1 MDDVRRKL
9 KEGEHMKSI
18 IPPLVG
24 QQTTVWLGKTR
35 SPAAELTSKVEAKVQ
50 ARKGFWRRERLLKLS
65 ALLFVFILCSLI
77 YVFRNAIE
85 GLEAYGYLGAFLIPM
100 FCCATIIVP
109 VPGLIVVFTLG
120 AVLDP
125 FLVGLVSGAGGTI
138 GEMSGYLLGYS
149 GRAAIENVSLYQR
162 VEHSMQRWGAL
173 PLFVLALIPN
183 PLFDVAGAVA
193 GALRFPLWKFLV
205 YSGAGRIIKH
215 TLVAFAGAWGME
227 SILRFL

>member
-1 MDDVRRKL
+1 
-9 KEGEHMKSI
+9 MKSI
-18 IPPLVG
+18 ILPLVG
-24 QQTTVWLGKTR
+24 QQMMTWFRRRERPKL
-35 SPAAELTSKVEAKVQ
+35 PLMAEATAQV
-50 ARKGFWRRERLLKLS
+50 RKGFWHKERLQQFS
-65 ALLFVFILCSLI
+65 VLLFVLVLCLLI
-77 YVFRNAIE
+77 YVFRDAIE
-85 GLEAYGYLGAFLIPM
+85 GLEAYGYLGAFLIPL

-125 FLVGLVSGAGGTI
+125 LLVGLVSGIGGTI

-149 GRAAIENVSLYQR
+149 GHAAIKNISLYQR

-173 PLFVLALIPN
+173 PLFILALIPN

-215 TLVAFAGAWGME
+215 TFVAFAGAWGMDF
-227 SILRFL
+227 ILRFL

>member
-1 MDDVRRKL
+1 
-9 KEGEHMKSI
+9 MKGINS
-18 IPPLVG
+18 PLVWR
-24 QQTTVWLGKTR
+24 QTATWLRGTK
-35 SPAAELTSKVEAKVQ
+35 SPAAEPTSVGEATAQ
-50 ARKGFWRRERLLKLS
+50 AGKGFWSRERLHQIS
-65 ALLFVFILCSLI
+65 ALLFVLVLCSLI
-77 YVFRNAIE
+77 YIFRDTID
-85 GLEAYGYLGAFLIPM
+85 GLENYGYLGAFLIPL

-125 FLVGLVSGAGGTI
+125 FLVGLISGVGGTI

-149 GRAAIENVSLYQR
+149 GRAAIENIGLYQR
-162 VEHSMQRWGAL
+162 VENSMKRWGAL

-193 GALRFPLWKFLV
+193 GALRFPLWKFLL

-215 TLVAFAGAWGME
+215 TFVAFAGAWGME
-227 SILRFL
+227 FILRFL

>member
-1 MDDVRRKL
+1 
-9 KEGEHMKSI
+9 MKSI
-18 IPPLVG
+18 GSPLVW
-24 QQTTVWLGKTR
+24 QQTTAWLR
-35 SPAAELTSKVEAKVQ
+35 RRIERPELPSRTEATARV
-50 ARKGFWRRERLLKLS
+50 RKGFWHKERLHQLS

-77 YVFRNAIE
+77 FVFRNAIG

-109 VPGLIVVFTLG
+109 VPGLVIVFTLG

-125 FLVGLVSGAGGTI
+125 FLVGLVSGVGGTI

-173 PLFVLALIPN
+173 PLFILALIPN

-193 GALRFPLWKFLV
+193 GALRFPLWKFLL

-215 TLVAFAGAWGME
+215 TFVAFAGAWGME